1 MRDDWTTVEDVLAE
15 LPRPN
20 SDGMRA
26 ERVRARCHRAL
37 SRSQRPAVQ
46 SPPLRRAIES
56 AVVGGFCAV
65 YLCAM
70 AIVALHTHGV
80 L

>member
-1 MRDDWTTVEDVLAE
+1 VRDDWTIVEAVLAE

-20 SDGMRA
+20 SDGARA
-26 ERVRARCHRAL
+26 ERVRARCHKAL
-37 SRSQRPAVQ
+37 SRSKRPSVQ
-46 SPPLRRAIES
+46 PPPLRRAIES

-65 YLCAM
+65 YLCVLVL
-70 AIVALHTHGV
+70 VALHTHGV

>member
-1 MRDDWTTVEDVLAE
+1 MRDDWTTVEAVLSE

-37 SRSQRPAVQ
+37 SGSRRPGVQ
-46 SPPLRRAIES
+46 PPPPRRAIES

-65 YLCAM
+65 YLCALVL
-70 AIVALHTHGV
+70 VALHTHGV